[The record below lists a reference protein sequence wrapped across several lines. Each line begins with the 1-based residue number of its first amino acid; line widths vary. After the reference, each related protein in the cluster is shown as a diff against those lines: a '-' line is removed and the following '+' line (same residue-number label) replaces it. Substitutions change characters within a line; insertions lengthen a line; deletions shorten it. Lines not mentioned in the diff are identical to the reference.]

1 MWRFLCLFSSKALD
15 LLQPAAWLAFLILML
30 VPNIQSLI
38 PRPSI
43 CWSYGDSIRK
53 LFLNGKPALVDFNI
67 DEVQHRLHT
76 GTCTCSTLPSDD
88 RFRPPCASLPTT
100 PQPNYRHVLTWDP
113 AILQHSE
120 LSSLAAK
127 GLNYI
132 PLPFPDWAAAKTTLL
147 TLAHSLFHR
156 LAETFPDINF
166 TDKINQIP
174 PLLDQWIAK
183 RRSNPSS
190 STEIR
195 QALSLKPDVPS
206 HSVLS
211 HLQYLQSRLYF
222 SEMDK
227 AANQPVF
234 TCLDFA
240 IMTLWQRLSSPAF
253 LKMDQ
258 LTVQA
263 SLSSLLD
270 QQKQWLPT
278 DFPPPTHTW
287 LNTRTSFK
295 SHKQSFRFLTNG
307 SNFLLTPTDKLA
319 ANMSATL
326 LDVLQQWAG
335 EKNNEILL
343 SFMAHSQCYP
353 IISDYSMC
361 LLNLPIHN
369 GKVCINED
377 FTADISKCFES
388 IPIDPTREDSL
399 QNALNRLLLLIRPF
413 LTRKGLTNPGFRVTF
428 KRGSFELNPATIVQ
442 LPLPGN
448 PSGPLTKFYSFQQ
461 YLDMCNIIATNAITL
476 AGSQYFQQAAG
487 LPMGTSSAPSFC
499 NLYMLDKE
507 IAAILRITR
516 YDPPAVATQKI
527 KEFRFLFRM
536 MDDVRAI
543 NAPTLVSMISNPG
556 PRLPNSTDWIYPECL
571 SIEPTCSKENGIVKA
586 TNFLDIET
594 WLGPSGAT
602 YTTFAKESKLSFQPI
617 QYVDPNSNRPLAACY
632 NVAIG
637 ATYHALIHASSA
649 KLAVKRLST
658 VMTTMKKRNF
668 KKDRLR
674 KLMLQSIRSLSIPGL
689 PFSKDAAYNLVV
701 RSLH

>member
-1 MWRFLCLFSSKALD
+1 M
-15 LLQPAAWLAFLILML
+15 LI
-30 VPNIQSLI
+30 PNLQSLI

-43 CWSYGDSIRK
+43 CWSYGDTIRK

-76 GTCTCSTLPSDD
+76 GTCTCCTLPTDE
-88 RFRPPCASLPTT
+88 RFRPPCATLPTS
-100 PQPNYRHVLTWDP
+100 PRPNYRHVLTWDP
-113 AILQHSE
+113 AILQHSQ

-132 PLPFPDWAAAKTTLL
+132 PLPPPDWAAAKATLL
-147 TLAHSLFHR
+147 TVANSFFHR
-156 LAETFPDINF
+156 LAETFPDIDF
-166 TDKINQIP
+166 TDKISQIP
-174 PLLDQWIAK
+174 LLLDQWIAQ
-183 RRSNPSS
+183 RHSDPST

-206 HSVLS
+206 PSVLS
-211 HLQYLQSRLYF
+211 QLKQLQSRLYF

-240 IMTLWQRLSSPAF
+240 IMTLWHRLTSPAF
-253 LKMDQ
+253 LKMAQ
-258 LTVQA
+258 ISVQA
-263 SLSSLLD
+263 SLSSLLH
-270 QQKQWLPT
+270 QQMQWLPS
-278 DFPPPTHTW
+278 DFPAPSHNW

-326 LDVLQQWAG
+326 LNTLQQWAG
-335 EKNNEILL
+335 EKNNEILVSL
-343 SFMAHSQCYP
+343 MARTQCYP
-353 IISDYSMC
+353 IITDYSMC
-361 LLNLPIHN
+361 LLNLPTLN
-369 GKVCINED
+369 GKVCITED

-399 QNALNRLLLLIRPF
+399 QTALNRLLLLIRPF
-413 LTRKGLTNPGFRVTF
+413 LSRKGMTNPGFRVTF

-442 LPLPGN
+442 LPSPHLL
-448 PSGPLTKFYSFQQ
+448 SSPLTKFYSFQQ
-461 YLDMCNIIATNAITL
+461 YLDMCNIIASNAITL
-476 AGSQYFQQAAG
+476 AGGQYFQQAAG

-499 NLYMLDKE
+499 NLYLLDKE

-516 YDPPAVATQKI
+516 YDPPAVAAQKLN
-527 KEFRFLFRM
+527 EFRFLFRM

-571 SIEPTCSKENGIVKA
+571 SIEPTCSKENGVVKA

-594 WLGPSGAT
+594 WLSPSGAT

-637 ATYHALIHASSA
+637 ATYHALLHASSA

-658 VMTTMKKRNF
+658 VMATMKKRNF

-674 KLMLQSIRSLSIPGL
+674 KLMLHSIRSLSIPGL
-689 PFSKDAAYNLVV
+689 PFSKDDAYSLTV